1 MSVDRGGLEA
11 ADRSPERRLGPR
23 RIAHRVFIC
32 YSGQSHSCFAAVAV
46 ENDAVILGLG
56 VIAALTHFAVSPAVA
71 DGKRV
76 ALVIGNSTYRN
87 VPTLP
92 NPANDAADIAV
103 ALNRLGFAVTL
114 ITNASFDQMR
124 RGLISLG
131 RDAAGADMAAVFFA
145 GHGMEISGENWLIP
159 VDAELKKDTD
169 AANEA
174 VSLRSAI
181 LQVSNTTSLGL
192 VILDACRNNP
202 FVAKMSRSL
211 ALRAAIGG
219 GLGRIE
225 PVGNVLVAYAARDGT
240 TALDGDGRNSPF
252 TAALL
257 HNIEM
262 PGVEVTFMFRNVRDD
277 VMEVTRNEQQP
288 FVYGSLSRRAIYLTG
303 QPSSADQV
311 STNQANATPA
321 DAGALSGVA
330 PAPSSLAIDPA
341 LVGTWEIMV
350 PSDRG
355 ISRWIWRI
363 MGDGTYKFRAE
374 GPRAAPAHEGT
385 IVAINGHWSIHANR
399 GFTGYD
405 DGGSYE
411 IRDSAAVITGKL
423 GTGYWKR
430 SLQ

>member
-1 MSVDRGGLEA
+1 MDRRG
-11 ADRSPERRLGPR
+11 
-23 RIAHRVFIC
+23 F
-32 YSGQSHSCFAAVAV
+32 
-46 ENDAVILGLG
+46 ILGLG
-56 VIAALTHFAVSPAVA
+56 VVAALAGLAVPPGLA

-92 NPANDAADIAV
+92 NPANDGADIAA
-103 ALNRLGFAVTL
+103 ALTRLGFAVTL
-114 ITNASFDQMR
+114 VTNASFDQMR
-124 RGLISLG
+124 RGLIAFG

-174 VSLRSAI
+174 VSLRSVI

-192 VILDACRNNP
+192 VVLDACRNNP
-202 FVAKMSRSL
+202 FIAKMSRSL
-211 ALRAAIGG
+211 ALRAVIGG

-257 HNIEM
+257 HNIET
-262 PGVEVTFMFRNVRDD
+262 PGVEVTFMLRNVRDD

-288 FVYGSLSRRAIYLTG
+288 FVYGSLSRKAIYLAG
-303 QPSSADQV
+303 QPSSADQMAA
-311 STNQANATPA
+311 NQANATPV
-321 DAGALSGVA
+321 DASAPSRVA

-355 ISRWIWRI
+355 MSRWIWRI

-385 IVAINGHWSIHANR
+385 IAAVNGHWSIHANR
-399 GFTGYD
+399 GLTGYD

-411 IRDSAAVITGKL
+411 IRDAAAVITGKL

-430 SLQ
+430 SLP

>member
-1 MSVDRGGLEA
+1 MNRRG
-11 ADRSPERRLGPR
+11 
-23 RIAHRVFIC
+23 F
-32 YSGQSHSCFAAVAV
+32 
-46 ENDAVILGLG
+46 ILGLG
-56 VIAALTHFAVSPAVA
+56 VVAALTGLAVPPALA

-92 NPANDAADIAV
+92 NPANDGADIAA
-103 ALNRLGFAVTL
+103 ALTRLGFAVTL
-114 ITNASFDQMR
+114 VTNASFDQMR
-124 RGLISLG
+124 RGLIAFG

-174 VSLRSAI
+174 VSLRSVI

-192 VILDACRNNP
+192 VVLDACRNNP

-211 ALRAAIGG
+211 ALRAVIGG

-257 HNIEM
+257 HNIET
-262 PGVEVTFMFRNVRDD
+262 PGVEVTFMLRNVRDD

-288 FVYGSLSRRAIYLTG
+288 FVYGSLSRKAIYLAG
-303 QPSSADQV
+303 QPSSADQMAA
-311 STNQANATPA
+311 NQANATPA
-321 DAGALSGVA
+321 DASAPSRVA

-355 ISRWIWRI
+355 MSRWIWRI

-385 IVAINGHWSIHANR
+385 IAAVNGHWSIHANR
-399 GFTGYD
+399 GLTGYD

-411 IRDSAAVITGKL
+411 IRDAAAVITGKL

-430 SLQ
+430 SLP

>member
-1 MSVDRGGLEA
+1 MNRRG
-11 ADRSPERRLGPR
+11 
-23 RIAHRVFIC
+23 F
-32 YSGQSHSCFAAVAV
+32 
-46 ENDAVILGLG
+46 ILGLG
-56 VIAALTHFAVSPAVA
+56 VFAALAGFAVSPALA

-87 VPTLP
+87 VPMLP
-92 NPANDAADIAV
+92 NPANDAADIAA
-103 ALNRLGFAVTL
+103 ALNRLGFGVTL
-114 ITNASFDQMR
+114 LTNASFDQMR
-124 RGLISLG
+124 RSLIALG

-174 VSLRSAI
+174 VSLRSVI
-181 LQVSNTTSLGL
+181 LQISNTTSLGL

-211 ALRAAIGG
+211 ALRTVIGG

-257 HNIEM
+257 HNIET
-262 PGVEVTFMFRNVRDD
+262 PGLEVTFMLRNVRDD

-288 FVYGSLSRRAIYLTG
+288 FVYGSLSRRAIYLAG

-311 STNQANATPA
+311 PTNHANATPA
-321 DAGALSGVA
+321 DASAPSRVA

-341 LVGTWEIMV
+341 LVGTWEIVV

-355 ISRWIWRI
+355 TSRWIWRI

-374 GPRAAPAHEGT
+374 GSRAAPAHEGT
-385 IVAINGHWSIHANR
+385 IAAVNGYWSIHANR
-399 GFTGYD
+399 GLTGYE

-411 IRDSAAVITGKL
+411 IRDAAAVITGKL

>member
-1 MSVDRGGLEA
+1 MDRRG
-11 ADRSPERRLGPR
+11 
-23 RIAHRVFIC
+23 F
-32 YSGQSHSCFAAVAV
+32 
-46 ENDAVILGLG
+46 ILGLG
-56 VIAALTHFAVSPAVA
+56 VVAALTGLAVPPALA

-92 NPANDAADIAV
+92 NPANDGADIAA
-103 ALNRLGFAVTL
+103 ALTRLGFAVTL
-114 ITNASFDQMR
+114 VTNASFDQMR
-124 RGLISLG
+124 RGLIAFG

-174 VSLRSAI
+174 VSLRSVI

-192 VILDACRNNP
+192 VVLDACRNNP
-202 FVAKMSRSL
+202 FIAKMSRSL
-211 ALRAAIGG
+211 ALRAVIGG

-257 HNIEM
+257 HNIET
-262 PGVEVTFMFRNVRDD
+262 PGVEVTFMLRNVRDD

-288 FVYGSLSRRAIYLTG
+288 FVYGSLSRKAIYLAG
-303 QPSSADQV
+303 QPSSADQMAA
-311 STNQANATPA
+311 NQANATPV
-321 DAGALSGVA
+321 DASAPSRVA

-355 ISRWIWRI
+355 MSRWIWRI

-385 IVAINGHWSIHANR
+385 IAAVNGHWSIHANR
-399 GFTGYD
+399 GLTGYD

-411 IRDSAAVITGKL
+411 IRDAAAVITGKL

-430 SLQ
+430 SLP

>member
-1 MSVDRGGLEA
+1 MNRRG
-11 ADRSPERRLGPR
+11 
-23 RIAHRVFIC
+23 F
-32 YSGQSHSCFAAVAV
+32 
-46 ENDAVILGLG
+46 ILGLG
-56 VIAALTHFAVSPAVA
+56 VVAALAGLAVPPGLA

-92 NPANDAADIAV
+92 NPANDGADIAA
-103 ALNRLGFAVTL
+103 ALTRLGFAVTL
-114 ITNASFDQMR
+114 VTNASFDQMR
-124 RGLISLG
+124 RGLIAFG

-174 VSLRSAI
+174 VSLRSVI

-192 VILDACRNNP
+192 VVLDACRNNP

-211 ALRAAIGG
+211 ALRAVIGG

-225 PVGNVLVAYAARDGT
+225 PIGNVLVAYAARDGT

-257 HNIEM
+257 HNIET
-262 PGVEVTFMFRNVRDD
+262 PGVEVTFMLRNVRDD

-288 FVYGSLSRRAIYLTG
+288 FVYGSLSRKAIYLAG
-303 QPSSADQV
+303 QPSSADQMAA
-311 STNQANATPA
+311 NQANATPV
-321 DAGALSGVA
+321 DASAPSRVA

-355 ISRWIWRI
+355 MSRWIWRI

-385 IVAINGHWSIHANR
+385 IAAVNGHWSIHANR
-399 GFTGYD
+399 GLTGYD

-411 IRDSAAVITGKL
+411 IRDAAAVITGKL

>member
-1 MSVDRGGLEA
+1 MDR
-11 ADRSPERRLGPR
+11 RR
-23 RIAHRVFIC
+23 F
-32 YSGQSHSCFAAVAV
+32 
-46 ENDAVILGLG
+46 ILGLG
-56 VIAALTHFAVSPAVA
+56 VLAALTGLAVSPALA

-92 NPANDAADIAV
+92 NPANDGADIAA
-103 ALNRLGFAVTL
+103 ALTRLGFAVTL
-114 ITNASFDQMR
+114 VTNASFDQMR
-124 RGLISLG
+124 RGLIAFG

-174 VSLRSAI
+174 VSLRSVI

-192 VILDACRNNP
+192 VVLDACRNNP
-202 FVAKMSRSL
+202 FIAKMSRSL
-211 ALRAAIGG
+211 ALRAVIGG

-257 HNIEM
+257 HNIET
-262 PGVEVTFMFRNVRDD
+262 PGVEVTFMLRNVRDD

-288 FVYGSLSRRAIYLTG
+288 FVYGSLSRKAIYLAG

-311 STNQANATPA
+311 AANQANATPA
-321 DAGALSGVA
+321 DASAPSRVA

-355 ISRWIWRI
+355 MSRWIWRI

-385 IVAINGHWSIHANR
+385 IAAVNGHWSIHANR
-399 GFTGYD
+399 GLTGYD

-411 IRDSAAVITGKL
+411 IRDTAAVITGKL

>member
-1 MSVDRGGLEA
+1 MDRRG
-11 ADRSPERRLGPR
+11 
-23 RIAHRVFIC
+23 F
-32 YSGQSHSCFAAVAV
+32 
-46 ENDAVILGLG
+46 ILGLG
-56 VIAALTHFAVSPAVA
+56 VVAALTGLAVPPALA

-92 NPANDAADIAV
+92 NPANDGADIAA
-103 ALNRLGFAVTL
+103 ALTRLGFAVTL
-114 ITNASFDQMR
+114 VTNASFDQMR
-124 RGLISLG
+124 RGLIAFG

-174 VSLRSAI
+174 VSLRSVI

-192 VILDACRNNP
+192 VVLDACRNNP

-211 ALRAAIGG
+211 ALRAVIGG

-257 HNIEM
+257 HNIET
-262 PGVEVTFMFRNVRDD
+262 PGVEVTFMLRNVRDD

-288 FVYGSLSRRAIYLTG
+288 FVYGSLSRKAIYLAG
-303 QPSSADQV
+303 QPSSADQMAA
-311 STNQANATPA
+311 NQANATPV
-321 DAGALSGVA
+321 DASAPSRVA

-355 ISRWIWRI
+355 MSRWIWRI

-374 GPRAAPAHEGT
+374 GPRAAPSHEGT
-385 IVAINGHWSIHANR
+385 IAAVNGHWSIHANK
-399 GFTGYD
+399 GLIGYD

-411 IRDSAAVITGKL
+411 IRDTAAVITGKL

-430 SLQ
+430 SLP

>member
-1 MSVDRGGLEA
+1 MNRRG
-11 ADRSPERRLGPR
+11 
-23 RIAHRVFIC
+23 F
-32 YSGQSHSCFAAVAV
+32 
-46 ENDAVILGLG
+46 ILGLG
-56 VIAALTHFAVSPAVA
+56 VVAALTGLAVPPALA

-92 NPANDAADIAV
+92 NPANDGADIAA
-103 ALNRLGFAVTL
+103 ALTRLGFAVTL
-114 ITNASFDQMR
+114 VTNASFDQMR
-124 RGLISLG
+124 RGLIAFG

-174 VSLRSAI
+174 VSLRSVI

-192 VILDACRNNP
+192 VVLDACRNNP

-211 ALRAAIGG
+211 ALRAVIGG

-225 PVGNVLVAYAARDGT
+225 PIGNVLVAYAARDGT

-257 HNIEM
+257 HNIET
-262 PGVEVTFMFRNVRDD
+262 PGVEVTFMLRNVRDD

-288 FVYGSLSRRAIYLTG
+288 FVYGSLSRKAIYLAG
-303 QPSSADQV
+303 QPSSADQMAA
-311 STNQANATPA
+311 NQANATPV
-321 DAGALSGVA
+321 DASAPSRVA

-355 ISRWIWRI
+355 MSRWIWRI

-385 IVAINGHWSIHANR
+385 IAAVNGHWSIHANR
-399 GFTGYD
+399 GLTGYD
-405 DGGSYE
+405 DSGSYE
-411 IRDSAAVITGKL
+411 IRDTAAVITGKL

>member
-1 MSVDRGGLEA
+1 MNRRG
-11 ADRSPERRLGPR
+11 
-23 RIAHRVFIC
+23 F
-32 YSGQSHSCFAAVAV
+32 
-46 ENDAVILGLG
+46 ILGLG
-56 VIAALTHFAVSPAVA
+56 VVAALAGLAVPPGLA

-92 NPANDAADIAV
+92 NPANDGADIAA
-103 ALNRLGFAVTL
+103 ALTRLGFAVTL
-114 ITNASFDQMR
+114 VTNASFDQMR
-124 RGLISLG
+124 RGLIAFG

-174 VSLRSAI
+174 VSLRSVI

-192 VILDACRNNP
+192 VVLDACRNNP

-211 ALRAAIGG
+211 ALRAVIGG

-257 HNIEM
+257 HNIET
-262 PGVEVTFMFRNVRDD
+262 PGVEVTFMLRNVRDD

-288 FVYGSLSRRAIYLTG
+288 FVYGSLSRKAIYLAG
-303 QPSSADQV
+303 QPSSADQMAA
-311 STNQANATPA
+311 NQANATPV
-321 DAGALSGVA
+321 DASAPSRVA

-355 ISRWIWRI
+355 MSRWIWRI

-385 IVAINGHWSIHANR
+385 IAAVNGHWSIHANR
-399 GFTGYD
+399 GLTGYD

-411 IRDSAAVITGKL
+411 IRDAAAVITGKL

-430 SLQ
+430 SLP

>member
-1 MSVDRGGLEA
+1 LYKEDTVKSDRET
-11 ADRSPERRLGPR
+11 DMNRRGFT
-23 RIAHRVFIC
+23 I
-32 YSGQSHSCFAAVAV
+32 
-46 ENDAVILGLG
+46 G
-56 VIAALTHFAVSPAVA
+56 VGVSAALLAFAMAPASA

-76 ALVIGNSTYRN
+76 ALVIGNSAYRN
-87 VPTLP
+87 VPALP
-92 NPANDAADIAV
+92 NPANDAGDVAA

-114 ITNASFDQMR
+114 ITNASFEEMR
-124 RGLISLG
+124 RGLIALG
-131 RDAAGADMAAVFFA
+131 RIAADADMAAVFFA

-159 VDAELKKDTD
+159 IDAELQKDTD

-174 VSLRSAI
+174 ISLSSVM
-181 LQVSNTTSLGL
+181 LQVSNTKNLGL

-202 FVAKMSRSL
+202 FAAKMRRSL
-211 ALRAAIGG
+211 ALRAVISG

-225 PVGNVLVAYAARDGT
+225 PVGNMLVAYAARDGT

-257 HNIEM
+257 HNIET

-277 VMEVTRNEQQP
+277 VMEATGNEQQP
-288 FVYGSLSRRAIYLTG
+288 FVYGSLSRRAIYLAD
-303 QPSSADQV
+303 QPSSADQGGAK
-311 STNQANATPA
+311 QANAAPTA
-321 DAGALSGVA
+321 A
-330 PAPSSLAIDPA
+330 PAPARLPIDPT

-355 ISRWIWRI
+355 SSRWIWRI
-363 MGDGTYKFRAE
+363 MGDGTYKFHAE

-385 IVAINGHWSIHANR
+385 MTAMNGHWSLHAVK
-399 GFTGYD
+399 GLAGYD

-411 IRDSAAVITGKL
+411 VRDVTAVITGKL

>member
-1 MSVDRGGLEA
+1 MDRRG
-11 ADRSPERRLGPR
+11 
-23 RIAHRVFIC
+23 F
-32 YSGQSHSCFAAVAV
+32 
-46 ENDAVILGLG
+46 ILGLG
-56 VIAALTHFAVSPAVA
+56 VVAALAGLAVPPGLA

-92 NPANDAADIAV
+92 NPANDGADIAA
-103 ALNRLGFAVTL
+103 ALTRLGFAVTL
-114 ITNASFDQMR
+114 VTNASFDQMR
-124 RGLISLG
+124 RGLIAFG

-174 VSLRSAI
+174 VSLRSVI

-192 VILDACRNNP
+192 VVLDACRNNP

-211 ALRAAIGG
+211 ALRAVIGG

-225 PVGNVLVAYAARDGT
+225 PIGNVLVAYAARDGT

-257 HNIEM
+257 HNIET
-262 PGVEVTFMFRNVRDD
+262 PGVEVTFMLRNVRDD

-288 FVYGSLSRRAIYLTG
+288 FVYGSLSRKAIYLAG

-311 STNQANATPA
+311 AANQANATPA
-321 DAGALSGVA
+321 DASAPSRVA

-355 ISRWIWRI
+355 MSRWIWRI

-385 IVAINGHWSIHANR
+385 IAAVNGHWSIHANR
-399 GFTGYD
+399 GLTGYD

-411 IRDSAAVITGKL
+411 IRDTAAVITGKL

-430 SLQ
+430 SLP

>member
-1 MSVDRGGLEA
+1 MNRRG
-11 ADRSPERRLGPR
+11 
-23 RIAHRVFIC
+23 F
-32 YSGQSHSCFAAVAV
+32 
-46 ENDAVILGLG
+46 ILGLG
-56 VIAALTHFAVSPAVA
+56 VVAALTGFAVPPALA

-92 NPANDAADIAV
+92 NPANDGADIAA
-103 ALNRLGFAVTL
+103 ALTRLGFAVTL
-114 ITNASFDQMR
+114 VTNASFDQMR
-124 RGLISLG
+124 RGLIAFG

-174 VSLRSAI
+174 VSLRSVI

-192 VILDACRNNP
+192 VVLDACRNNP

-211 ALRAAIGG
+211 ALRAVIGG

-225 PVGNVLVAYAARDGT
+225 PIGNVLVAYAARDGT

-257 HNIEM
+257 HNIET
-262 PGVEVTFMFRNVRDD
+262 PGVEVTFMLRNVRDD

-288 FVYGSLSRRAIYLTG
+288 FVYGSLSRKAIYLAG

-311 STNQANATPA
+311 AANQANATPA
-321 DAGALSGVA
+321 DASAPSRVA

-355 ISRWIWRI
+355 MSRWIWRI

-385 IVAINGHWSIHANR
+385 IAAVNGHWSIHANR
-399 GFTGYD
+399 GLTGYD
-405 DGGSYE
+405 DSGSYE
-411 IRDSAAVITGKL
+411 IRDTAAVITGKL

>member
-1 MSVDRGGLEA
+1 MNRRG
-11 ADRSPERRLGPR
+11 
-23 RIAHRVFIC
+23 F
-32 YSGQSHSCFAAVAV
+32 
-46 ENDAVILGLG
+46 ILGLG
-56 VIAALTHFAVSPAVA
+56 VVAALAGLAVPPGLA

-92 NPANDAADIAV
+92 NPANDGADIAA
-103 ALNRLGFAVTL
+103 ALTRLGFAVTL
-114 ITNASFDQMR
+114 VTNASFDQMR
-124 RGLISLG
+124 RGLIAFG

-174 VSLRSAI
+174 VSLRSVI

-192 VILDACRNNP
+192 VVLDACRNNP

-211 ALRAAIGG
+211 ALRAVIGG

-225 PVGNVLVAYAARDGT
+225 PIGNVLVAYAARDGT

-257 HNIEM
+257 HNIET
-262 PGVEVTFMFRNVRDD
+262 PGVEVTFMLRNVRDD

-288 FVYGSLSRRAIYLTG
+288 FVYGSLSRKAIYLAG
-303 QPSSADQV
+303 QPSSADQMAA
-311 STNQANATPA
+311 NQANATPA
-321 DAGALSGVA
+321 DASAPSRVA

-355 ISRWIWRI
+355 MSRWIWRI

-374 GPRAAPAHEGT
+374 GPRPAPAHEGT
-385 IVAINGHWSIHANR
+385 IAAVDGHWSIHANR
-399 GFTGYD
+399 GLTGYD
-405 DGGSYE
+405 DSGSYE
-411 IRDSAAVITGKL
+411 IRDTAAVITGKL

>member
-1 MSVDRGGLEA
+1 MNRRG
-11 ADRSPERRLGPR
+11 
-23 RIAHRVFIC
+23 F
-32 YSGQSHSCFAAVAV
+32 
-46 ENDAVILGLG
+46 ILGLG
-56 VIAALTHFAVSPAVA
+56 VVAALTGLAVPPALA

-92 NPANDAADIAV
+92 NPANDGADIAA
-103 ALNRLGFAVTL
+103 ALTRLGFAVTL
-114 ITNASFDQMR
+114 VTNASFDQMR
-124 RGLISLG
+124 RGLIAFG

-174 VSLRSAI
+174 VSLRSVI

-192 VILDACRNNP
+192 VVLDACRNNP
-202 FVAKMSRSL
+202 FIAKMSRSL
-211 ALRAAIGG
+211 ALRAVIGG

-257 HNIEM
+257 HNIET
-262 PGVEVTFMFRNVRDD
+262 PGVEVTFMLRNVRDD

-288 FVYGSLSRRAIYLTG
+288 FVYGSLSRKAIYLAG
-303 QPSSADQV
+303 QPSSADQMAA
-311 STNQANATPA
+311 NQANATPV
-321 DAGALSGVA
+321 DASAPSRVA

-355 ISRWIWRI
+355 MSRWIWRI

-385 IVAINGHWSIHANR
+385 IAAVNGHWSIHANR
-399 GFTGYD
+399 GLTGYD

-411 IRDSAAVITGKL
+411 IRDAAAVITGKL

-430 SLQ
+430 SLP

>member
-1 MSVDRGGLEA
+1 MDRRG
-11 ADRSPERRLGPR
+11 
-23 RIAHRVFIC
+23 F
-32 YSGQSHSCFAAVAV
+32 
-46 ENDAVILGLG
+46 ILGLG
-56 VIAALTHFAVSPAVA
+56 VVAALAGLAVPPGLA

-92 NPANDAADIAV
+92 NPANDGADIAA
-103 ALNRLGFAVTL
+103 ALTRLGFAVTL
-114 ITNASFDQMR
+114 VTNASFDQMR
-124 RGLISLG
+124 RGLIAFG

-174 VSLRSAI
+174 VSLRSVI

-192 VILDACRNNP
+192 VVLDACRNNP

-211 ALRAAIGG
+211 ALRAVIGG

-257 HNIEM
+257 HNIET
-262 PGVEVTFMFRNVRDD
+262 PGVEVTFMLRNVRDD

-288 FVYGSLSRRAIYLTG
+288 FVYGSLSRKAIYLAG
-303 QPSSADQV
+303 QPSSADQMAA
-311 STNQANATPA
+311 NQANATPV
-321 DAGALSGVA
+321 DASAPSRVA

-355 ISRWIWRI
+355 MSRWIWRI

-385 IVAINGHWSIHANR
+385 IAAVNGHWSIHANR
-399 GFTGYD
+399 GLTGYD
-405 DGGSYE
+405 DSGSYE
-411 IRDSAAVITGKL
+411 IRDTAAVITGKL

-430 SLQ
+430 SLP

>member
-1 MSVDRGGLEA
+1 M
-11 ADRSPERRLGPR
+11 RRLLHL
-23 RIAHRVFIC
+23 ID
-32 YSGQSHSCFAAVAV
+32 AAA
-46 ENDAVILGLG
+46 I
-56 VIAALTHFAVSPAVA
+56 VIAALTVFAVAPASA

-76 ALVIGNSTYRN
+76 ALVIGNSAYRN
-87 VPTLP
+87 VPALP
-92 NPANDAADIAV
+92 NPPNDAGDLAA

-114 ITNASFDQMR
+114 ITNASFDEMR
-124 RGLISLG
+124 RGLIALG
-131 RDAAGADMAAVFFA
+131 RDAAGADMAAVYFA

-159 VDAELKKDTD
+159 VDAELKRDTD

-174 VSLRSAI
+174 ISLRSVM

-192 VILDACRNNP
+192 IILDACRNNP
-202 FVAKMSRSL
+202 FAAKMQRSL
-211 ALRAAIGG
+211 ALRAAVSG

-257 HNIEM
+257 HNIET

-288 FVYGSLSRRAIYLTG
+288 FVYGSLSRKAIYLAG
-303 QPSSADQV
+303 QPSSADHA
-311 STNQANATPA
+311 STKQANAAPA
-321 DAGALSGVA
+321 AAGAPPPAAHA
-330 PAPSSLAIDPA
+330 PPPAIDPA

-355 ISRWIWRI
+355 LSRWIWGI

-385 IVAINGHWSIHANR
+385 MTAVNGGWSMHVIKGLA
-399 GFTGYD
+399 GYD
-405 DGGSYE
+405 DSGSYE
-411 IRDSAAVITGKL
+411 VRDTTAVITGRL